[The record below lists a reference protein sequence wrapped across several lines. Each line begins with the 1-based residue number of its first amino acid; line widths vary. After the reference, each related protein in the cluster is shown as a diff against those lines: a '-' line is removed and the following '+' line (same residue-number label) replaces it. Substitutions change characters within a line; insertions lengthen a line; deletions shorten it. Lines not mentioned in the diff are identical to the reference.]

1 MNKIAFEMWI
11 IYCHWDFHGS
21 FIRCNKIGNKLPIIL
36 CFQKKKKEKKNCTSN
51 NHQAIEF
58 WQNSLLQRDFFMS
71 KSAWEYCQ
79 ILYSIYTVYF
89 VSYKIGL
96 VQPPT
101 FQQNFSVGCFLELSQ
116 KYVIFV
122 VNLPKKFSFIY
133 EWKYT

>member
-1 MNKIAFEMWI
+1 MF
-11 IYCHWDFHGS
+11 
-21 FIRCNKIGNKLPIIL
+21 P
-36 CFQKKKKEKKNCTSN
+36 KKNSTSN
-51 NHQAIEF
+51 NDQAIAF
-58 WQNSLLQRDFFMS
+58 WQNSLLQRDFVMS

-101 FQQNFSVGCFLELSQ
+101 FQQKFSVGCFLELSQ
-116 KYVIFV
+116 KHVIFV
-122 VNLPKKFSFIY
+122 VNLPNKFSLIY